1 MVPTSWTVLE
11 VLPLTSSGKI
21 DRKALPAPTDGGG
34 GPLDAVFVPP
44 EDGMEREIADIFQ
57 GVLGGDGISATA
69 DFFELGGNSLAAV
82 RAIGRIRL
90 TITEDVSLRDLFEA
104 PTVAGLSPRLQSMRA
119 SPNRHA
125 ASTDADRPPDV
136 GDENRGRTENRGLV
150 SAHCPVR
157 LPQENVDLQTMPSG
171 DDGYLQD
178 IFDGGLAMHWI
189 PRWIIQLLAILLV
202 QYAGLAALGP
212 LLALFASVRT
222 AYGLPLG
229 CLLAPLLM
237 ELGSFGAFGIVL
249 VLKWVLVGRLRPG
262 CYRMWS
268 VQFLQ
273 WWCLSLLFGL
283 ITSGLAALQP
293 TAIYNAM
300 LRLLGARI
308 GANVLLNNASITEP
322 DLVTVDNSARV
333 GFGKFGDT
341 YLYMII
347 VYIYPI

>member
-1 MVPTSWTVLE
+1 
-11 VLPLTSSGKI
+11 
-21 DRKALPAPTDGGG
+21 
-34 GPLDAVFVPP
+34 
-44 EDGMEREIADIFQ
+44 
-57 GVLGGDGISATA
+57 
-69 DFFELGGNSLAAV
+69 
-82 RAIGRIRL
+82 
-90 TITEDVSLRDLFEA
+90 
-104 PTVAGLSPRLQSMRA
+104 MRA

-347 VYIYPI
+347 VYISYLRNVICSTPLCRKGVE